1 MTPTNLAKVLLDDQV
16 TAGRASAPAIVCG
29 GRTVSYGELQAQVDR
44 AGHALRALGVR
55 PADRVVLRM
64 PNSQELIA
72 AWLAL
77 QKIGAT
83 AVTTATALR
92 ARELVQIIR
101 DARPAVCVVD
111 PGLRAELERAEQML
125 DRMPP
130 VLSSSELA
138 GREGALEPHLPIEP
152 DAVPAVIAYTS
163 GIEADAKG
171 VCHSPHQILAATDAY
186 AGGVLGLTASDV
198 IGGVIPLSF
207 AYGLGALLVFPLRFG
222 ASVVLDEEFNPDLL
236 LSTIANHHVTVLF
249 GTATCYRLLL
259 RVADVGRRFD
269 LRSLRICVS
278 AGEPLE
284 AEVTLEWMRRTG
296 VDLIDSFG
304 TTEMF
309 HVFLASH
316 PGAVVPGSVG
326 VPVPGYEVKLVDE
339 RFEEVPVDT
348 PGRLAVRG
356 RTACRYWRRGAQGT
370 SVRDGWHL
378 TGDLL
383 IKDRRGHYWFH
394 RRADDL
400 IVSAGY
406 NISPAEVEQAL
417 LSHPAVA
424 EAAVVGV
431 PDQVRHRIAAAVLV
445 VRPDAR
451 LDPDV
456 VAAVHAH
463 VQTELASFKCPR
475 RYEIV
480 DTLPRTP
487 EGAPD
492 RQAVRRR
499 LAT

>member
-1 MTPTNLAKVLLDDQV
+1 VTPTNLARVLLDDQV
-16 TAGRASAPAIVCG
+16 AAGRASAPAIICG
-29 GRTVSYGELQAQVDR
+29 GRTISYGELQAQVDR
-44 AGHALRALGVR
+44 AGHALRARAVR
-55 PADRVVLRM
+55 PADRVLLRM
-64 PNSQELIA
+64 PNSEELVA
-72 AWLAL
+72 AWLAV

-83 AVTTATALR
+83 AVTTASALR
-92 ARELVQIIR
+92 ARELVEIIG
-101 DARPAVCVVD
+101 DARPTVCVVD
-111 PGLRAELERAEQML
+111 PGLRAELERAERML
-125 DRMPP
+125 DQKP
-130 VLSSSELA
+130 VVFSSPELA
-138 GREGALEPHLPIEP
+138 GSDGALEPYLPVDP

-163 GIEADAKG
+163 GIEPG
-171 VCHSPHQILAATDAY
+171 VRGCCHSPHQILAATDAY

-222 ASVVLDEEFNPDLL
+222 ATVVLDAEFNADRLL
-236 LSTIANHHVTVLF
+236 RTIETHRVTVLF

-259 RVADVGRRFD
+259 RVAEFERKFD
-269 LRSLRICVS
+269 LRSLRVCVS

-296 VDLIDSFG
+296 ADLIDSFG

-309 HVFLASH
+309 HVFLASR

-326 VPVPGYEVKLVDE
+326 VPVPGCEVKLVDE
-339 RFEEVPVDT
+339 HFEEVPADT

-356 RTACRYWRRGAQGT
+356 RTACRYWRSGAQRT
-370 SVRDGWHL
+370 AHDGWLL

-383 IKDRRGHYWFH
+383 SKDRRGYYWFQ

-406 NISPAEVEQAL
+406 NISPAEVERAL
-417 LSHPAVA
+417 LGHPAVVD
-424 EAAVVGV
+424 AAVVDV

-445 VRPDAR
+445 VRPEAR
-451 LDPDV
+451 LDPDI

-480 DTLPRTP
+480 HALPRTP

-492 RQAVRRR
+492 RQALRRR
-499 LAT
+499 LAA